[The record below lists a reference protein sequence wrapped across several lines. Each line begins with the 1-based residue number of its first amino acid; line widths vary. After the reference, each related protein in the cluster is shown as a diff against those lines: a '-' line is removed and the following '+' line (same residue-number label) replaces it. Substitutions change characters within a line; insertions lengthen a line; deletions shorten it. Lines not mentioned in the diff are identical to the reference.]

1 MCHCYKFC
9 TSKPFFI
16 ASCNVFVVNLDVLMM
31 VVHTVGVHH
40 NTVLVLRTL
49 IQLSLQHLYA
59 CAYQVGT
66 ISIAGTYRRRK
77 RGGEGATRPP
87 NFTHC
92 LHNELYCSIVDH
104 IACRH
109 CSSRKSHFC
118 CFKKMS
124 PPKSEHLPTL
134 MWNSCLS
141 YSIGWMLYWWQK
153 LSLKPDV
160 HLRHNAL
167 LIVGINFDSIL
178 WYYSYRTKYG
188 SFSVF
193 CHSIL
198 C

>member
-1 MCHCYKFC
+1 MHLLYSPPVYMCTVLLCQDTMKWHEFCGTFPDVVPCTFMCHCYKFC

-141 YSIGWMLYWWQK
+141 YSIG
-153 LSLKPDV
+153 
-160 HLRHNAL
+160 
-167 LIVGINFDSIL
+167 
-178 WYYSYRTKYG
+178 
-188 SFSVF
+188 
-193 CHSIL
+193 
-198 C
+198 